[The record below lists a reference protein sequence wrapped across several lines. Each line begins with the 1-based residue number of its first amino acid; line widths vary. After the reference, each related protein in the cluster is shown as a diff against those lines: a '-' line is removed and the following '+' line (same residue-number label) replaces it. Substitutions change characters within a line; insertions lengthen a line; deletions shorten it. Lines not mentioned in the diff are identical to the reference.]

1 MKARLAMSGMLALSC
16 AMAWAVQPAQAQ
28 SAREMR
34 DKAESSMQLK
44 GTVDIEPDG
53 SVSAQALDD
62 VEKIP
67 EVVVGLVQETVS
79 RLRFAPLRV
88 DGQPVQA
95 RARMEL
101 SVVAKPVGDGRSR
114 LSVVRATFDELDLE
128 STTRLRGDGLVPPRY
143 PVDAMR
149 MNGQGIVQVIVKIGP
164 DGKVIDA
171 IVEQVDLTSLGSEGK
186 MAHIRRVLGDAAIEA
201 ARKWTFRPPT
211 TGELA
216 GLPYWSLRVPT
227 EFNLGYNP
235 KTVPYGGWKSY
246 IPGPRQQAPWITDEN
261 AQGTAGA
268 TGGAH
273 LSPSRF
279 RLLTPLP
286 G

>member
-1 MKARLAMSGMLALSC
+1 MKAKLAMRGMLALLC
-16 AMAWAVQPAQAQ
+16 AMAWAVQPTQAQ

-44 GTVDIEPDG
+44 GTVDIQADG
-53 SVSAQALDD
+53 SVSAQTLDD

-79 RLRFAPLRV
+79 RMRFAPVKV
-88 DGQPVQA
+88 DGLPAQA

-114 LSVVRATFDELDLE
+114 LSVASATFDELDLE
-128 STTRLRGDGLVPPRY
+128 STARLRSDGLVPPRY

-149 MNGQGIVQVIVKIGP
+149 MNGQGMVQVIVKIGP

-171 IVEQVDLTSLGSEGK
+171 FVEQVDLTSLGSAGK
-186 MAHIRRVLGDAAIEA
+186 LAHIRRVLGEAAIEA
-201 ARKWTFRPPT
+201 ARQWTFSPPT

-227 EFNLGYNP
+227 EFNLGYNHKP
-235 KTVPYGGWKSY
+235 VPYGGWKSY

-261 AQGTAGA
+261 AQGADGA
-268 TGGAH
+268 AGGAH

-279 RLLTPLP
+279 TLLTPLP